1 METGLTLVLTH
12 ENADFD
18 AVAAQLA
25 AARLYPRAIPVLP
38 RRVNRNVR
46 AFLNLYG
53 DQLPFMLPDELIRRP
68 VDMVILVDT
77 QTMATVRGMGPQTR
91 VQIIDH
97 HPLAR
102 DLPPGWTYHGEP
114 VGATTTL
121 LVEGLAERGIALS
134 WVEATFL
141 LLGIYEDTGS
151 LTYPSTTPRDLQA
164 AAWLMERGADLAV
177 VSEFLHH
184 PLSEAQRRLYD
195 RLLESAQTLELEG
208 HTVIIAAA
216 RADGFLEEVSSVAH
230 RLRDLFEP
238 SALFVLVEFDGHVQL
253 VCRTTTDDIDAGGV
267 AAHFG
272 GGGHARAAAAVIRG
286 RSLEEIREE
295 LVRILPRHIRPAVTV
310 AEIMSRGV
318 RVFPPDLPI
327 REAAKEMQRTGH
339 EGFPVVRE
347 GRVVGLL
354 TRRAVDRAMQH
365 GLGGQPVER
374 VMEKG
379 EVFVLPTDPVEKVQ
393 RLMIETGWGQIPVV
407 EDGEVVGIVTRTDL
421 IQLWGERRKVRPRF
435 SVTSAM
441 EAAFPPPWLALVR
454 EIGATAQAMG
464 FTAYFVGGL
473 VRDLI
478 LNHPIVDVDIVVEGD
493 AIALADAMRA
503 RYGGRVVAHR
513 RFGTAKWLLEGTVI
527 TTPAGPVEGLKAI
540 DFVTARRE
548 FYAHPTALPQVEPS
562 SIKQDL
568 HRRDFTINT
577 LAVCLN
583 PDRFGE
589 LLDFYGGLQ
598 DLQRGLIRVLHSLS
612 FVEDPTRIL
621 RAARLEARLGF
632 RVEPRTEELI
642 QHAVDL
648 LARVS
653 GERIRHEMEL
663 ILAEPEPERILAR
676 LEEWKALTFV
686 MPGLRADDWLRERFR
701 AMRAALEDG
710 EWQAREGT
718 PLDRWRVLAGWGL
731 MAYRLT
737 PAQLEQGI
745 RRLRFPGR
753 EAEALRAVLE
763 VRGKLERLAEPLKPS
778 TVAEHLD
785 PYPLIA
791 LFVVWVAAPPGR
803 ARDNLFRYAHIWRG
817 VRPLLRGDDLRR
829 LGVPEGPAIG
839 EMLRALRVARLD
851 GEVQTREDEIAFVKA
866 RMGAASGQGSR

>member
-1 METGLTLVLTH
+1 MQENGLILILTH

-25 AARLYPRAIPVLP
+25 AAKLYPRAIPVLP

-68 VDMVILVDT
+68 VDQVILVDA
-77 QTMATVRGMGPQTR
+77 QTMATVRGVGPHTR

-102 DLPPGWTYHGEP
+102 ELPPGWTYYGEP

-121 LVEGLAERGIALS
+121 LVEGLAERGIGLT
-134 WVEATFL
+134 WVEATFM

-151 LTYPSTTPRDLQA
+151 LTYPSTTPRDLRA

-177 VSEFLHH
+177 LDEFLHH

-195 RLLESAQTLELEG
+195 RLVESAEIREIEG
-208 HTVIIAAA
+208 HTVIIATA
-216 RADGFLEEVSSVAH
+216 RADGFLEEISTVAH

-238 SALFVLVEFDGHVQL
+238 SALFVLVEFDGHIQMVS
-253 VCRTTTDDIDAGGV
+253 RATTDNIDVGGI

-272 GGGHARAAAAVIRG
+272 GGGHARAAAAVIRD
-286 RSLEEIREE
+286 RSLEEVREE
-295 LVRILPRHIRPAVTV
+295 LLRVLPRYIRPAVTV

-318 RVFPPDLPI
+318 RVLSPDLPI
-327 REAAKEMQRTGH
+327 HEAAKEMQRTGH

-347 GRVVGLL
+347 GRVIGLL
-354 TRRAVDRAMQH
+354 TRRAVDRALQH

-379 EVFVLPTDPVEKVQ
+379 EVFVLPSDPAEKVQ

-407 EDGEVVGIVTRTDL
+407 EDGEVIGIVTRTDL
-421 IQLWGERRKVRPRF
+421 IKMWGERLKVRPRL

-454 EIGATAQAMG
+454 EIGAVAQGMG

-513 RFGTAKWLLEGTVI
+513 RFGTAKWLLEGVTI
-527 TTPAGPVEGLKAI
+527 STPAGLVEGLRAI

-589 LLDFYGGLQ
+589 LLDFYGSLQ

-663 ILAEPEPERILAR
+663 ILMEREPERILAR
-676 LEEWKALTFV
+676 LEEWRALPFV
-686 MPGLRADDWLRERFR
+686 MSGLRGDEWLQASFR
-701 AMRAALEDG
+701 AMRSALEGG
-710 EWQAREGT
+710 EWQALEGT
-718 PLDRWRVLAGWGL
+718 PERWRVLAGWGL
-731 MAYRLT
+731 LVYRLT
-737 PAQLEQGI
+737 PAQREQGI
-745 RRLRFPGR
+745 RRLRFPAR
-753 EAEALRAVLE
+753 EAEALRGVHELK
-763 VRGKLERLAEPLKPS
+763 GKLERLAKPLQPS
-778 TVAEHLD
+778 AIAEHLD
-785 PYPLIA
+785 PYPLVA
-791 LFVVWVAAPPGR
+791 LFVVWVVAPPGR
-803 ARDNLFRYAHIWRG
+803 ARDHLHQYAHRWRG
-817 VRPLLRGDDLRR
+817 VRPILRGDDLRR
-829 LGVPEGPAIG
+829 LGVPPGPAIG
-839 EMLRALRVARLD
+839 QALRALRAARLD
-851 GEVQTREDEIAFVKA
+851 GEVQTREDEIVFVKE
-866 RMGAASGQGSR
+866 RLLKSGLDL

>member
-1 METGLTLVLTH
+1 MQENGLILILTH

-25 AARLYPRAIPVLP
+25 AAKLYPRAIPVLP

-68 VDMVILVDT
+68 VDQVILVDA
-77 QTMATVRGMGPQTR
+77 QTMATVRGMGPHTR

-102 DLPPGWTYHGEP
+102 ELPPGWTYHGEP

-121 LVEGLAERGIALS
+121 LVEGLAERGIGLT
-134 WVEATFL
+134 WVEATFM

-151 LTYPSTTPRDLQA
+151 LTYPSTTPRDLRA
-164 AAWLMERGADLAV
+164 AAWLMERGADLAILG
-177 VSEFLHH
+177 EFLHH

-195 RLLESAQTLELEG
+195 RLVESAETREIEG
-208 HTVIIAAA
+208 HTVIIATV
-216 RADGFLEEVSSVAH
+216 RADGFLEEISTVAH

-238 SALFVLVEFDGHVQL
+238 SALFVLVEFDGHIQM
-253 VCRTTTDDIDAGGV
+253 VCRATTDDIDVGGI

-272 GGGHARAAAAVIRG
+272 GGGHARAAAAVIRD
-286 RSLEEIREE
+286 RPLEDVREE
-295 LVRILPRHIRPAVTV
+295 LLRILPRYIRPAVTV

-318 RVFPPDLPI
+318 RVLSPDLPI
-327 REAAKEMQRTGH
+327 HEAAKEMQRTGH

-347 GRVVGLL
+347 GRVIGLL
-354 TRRAVDRAMQH
+354 TRRAVDRALQH

-379 EVFVLPTDPVEKVQ
+379 EVFVLPSDPVEKVQ

-421 IQLWGERRKVRPRF
+421 IKLWGERLKVRPRL

-441 EAAFPPPWLALVR
+441 EAALPPAWLALVR
-454 EIGATAQAMG
+454 EIGAVAQGMG

-478 LNHPIVDVDIVVEGD
+478 LNYPIVDVDIVVEGD
-493 AIALADAMRA
+493 AIALADAMRG

-513 RFGTAKWLLEGTVI
+513 RFGTAKWLLEGATI
-527 TTPAGPVEGLKAI
+527 STPAGPVEGLTAI

-663 ILAEPEPERILAR
+663 ILMEKEPERILAR
-676 LEEWKALTFV
+676 LEEWRALPFV
-686 MPGLRADDWLRERFR
+686 MPGLRGDEWLQVSFR
-701 AMRAALEDG
+701 AMRSALEGG
-710 EWQAREGT
+710 EWQALEGT
-718 PLDRWRVLAGWGL
+718 PERWRVLAGWGL
-731 MAYRLT
+731 LVYRLT
-737 PAQLEQGI
+737 PAQREQGI
-745 RRLRFPGR
+745 HRLRFPAR
-753 EAEALRAVLE
+753 EAEALRGVHE
-763 VRGKLERLAEPLKPS
+763 VQGKLERLGEPLQPS
-778 TVAEHLD
+778 AIAEHLD
-785 PYPLIA
+785 PYPLVA
-791 LFVVWVAAPPGR
+791 LFVVWVVAPPGR
-803 ARDNLFRYAHIWRG
+803 ARDNLYQYAHRWRG
-817 VRPLLRGDDLRR
+817 IRPILRGDDLRR
-829 LGVPEGPAIG
+829 LGVPPGPAIG
-839 EMLRALRVARLD
+839 RALQALRAARLD
-851 GEVQTREDEIAFVKA
+851 GEVQSREDEIAFVKE
-866 RMGAASGQGSR
+866 RLLQSGFDL

>member
-151 LTYPSTTPRDLQA
+151 LTYPSTTPRDLRA

-318 RVFPPDLPI
+318 
-327 REAAKEMQRTGH
+327 
-339 EGFPVVRE
+339 
-347 GRVVGLL
+347 
-354 TRRAVDRAMQH
+354 
-365 GLGGQPVER
+365 
-374 VMEKG
+374 
-379 EVFVLPTDPVEKVQ
+379 
-393 RLMIETGWGQIPVV
+393 
-407 EDGEVVGIVTRTDL
+407 
-421 IQLWGERRKVRPRF
+421 
-435 SVTSAM
+435 
-441 EAAFPPPWLALVR
+441 
-454 EIGATAQAMG
+454 
-464 FTAYFVGGL
+464 
-473 VRDLI
+473 
-478 LNHPIVDVDIVVEGD
+478 VEG
-493 AIALADAMRA
+493 
-503 RYGGRVVAHR
+503 
-513 RFGTAKWLLEGTVI
+513 
-527 TTPAGPVEGLKAI
+527 
-540 DFVTARRE
+540 
-548 FYAHPTALPQVEPS
+548 
-562 SIKQDL
+562 
-568 HRRDFTINT
+568 
-577 LAVCLN
+577 
-583 PDRFGE
+583 
-589 LLDFYGGLQ
+589 
-598 DLQRGLIRVLHSLS
+598 
-612 FVEDPTRIL
+612 
-621 RAARLEARLGF
+621 
-632 RVEPRTEELI
+632 
-642 QHAVDL
+642 
-648 LARVS
+648 
-653 GERIRHEMEL
+653 
-663 ILAEPEPERILAR
+663 
-676 LEEWKALTFV
+676 
-686 MPGLRADDWLRERFR
+686 
-701 AMRAALEDG
+701 
-710 EWQAREGT
+710 
-718 PLDRWRVLAGWGL
+718 
-731 MAYRLT
+731 
-737 PAQLEQGI
+737 
-745 RRLRFPGR
+745 
-753 EAEALRAVLE
+753 
-763 VRGKLERLAEPLKPS
+763 
-778 TVAEHLD
+778 
-785 PYPLIA
+785 
-791 LFVVWVAAPPGR
+791 
-803 ARDNLFRYAHIWRG
+803 
-817 VRPLLRGDDLRR
+817 
-829 LGVPEGPAIG
+829 
-839 EMLRALRVARLD
+839 
-851 GEVQTREDEIAFVKA
+851 
-866 RMGAASGQGSR
+866 

>member
-1 METGLTLVLTH
+1 
-12 ENADFD
+12 
-18 AVAAQLA
+18 
-25 AARLYPRAIPVLP
+25 
-38 RRVNRNVR
+38 
-46 AFLNLYG
+46 
-53 DQLPFMLPDELIRRP
+53 
-68 VDMVILVDT
+68 MVILVDT

-151 LTYPSTTPRDLQA
+151 LTYPSTTPRDLRA

-803 ARDNLFRYAHIWRG
+803 ARDNLFRYAHVWRG

-839 EMLRALRVARLD
+839 EMLRALRAARLD

>member
-1 METGLTLVLTH
+1 MQENGLILILTH

-25 AARLYPRAIPVLP
+25 AAKLYPRAIPVLP

-68 VDMVILVDT
+68 VDQVILVDA
-77 QTMATVRGMGPQTR
+77 QTMATVRGVGPHTR

-102 DLPPGWTYHGEP
+102 ELPPGWTYHGEP

-121 LVEGLAERGIALS
+121 LVEGLAERGIGLT
-134 WVEATFL
+134 WVEATFM

-151 LTYPSTTPRDLQA
+151 LTYPSTTPRDLRA

-177 VSEFLHH
+177 LGEFLHH

-195 RLLESAQTLELEG
+195 RLVESAETREIEG
-208 HTVIIAAA
+208 HTVVIATA
-216 RADGFLEEVSSVAH
+216 RADGFLEEISTVAH

-238 SALFVLVEFDGHVQL
+238 SALFVLVEFDGHIQM
-253 VCRTTTDDIDAGGV
+253 VCRATTDDIDVGGI

-272 GGGHARAAAAVIRG
+272 GGGHARAAAAVIRD
-286 RSLEEIREE
+286 RPLEDVREE
-295 LVRILPRHIRPAVTV
+295 LLRVLPRYIRPAVTV

-318 RVFPPDLPI
+318 RVLSPDLPI
-327 REAAKEMQRTGH
+327 HEAAKEMQRTGH

-347 GRVVGLL
+347 GRVIGLL
-354 TRRAVDRAMQH
+354 TRRAVDRALQH

-379 EVFVLPTDPVEKVQ
+379 EVFVLPSDPAEKVQ

-421 IQLWGERRKVRPRF
+421 IKLWGERLKVRPRL

-441 EAAFPPPWLALVR
+441 EAAFPPAWLALVR
-454 EIGATAQAMG
+454 EIGAVAQGMG

-513 RFGTAKWLLEGTVI
+513 RFGTAKWLLGGATI
-527 TTPAGPVEGLKAI
+527 LTPAGPVEGLKAI

-663 ILAEPEPERILAR
+663 ILMEKEPERILAR
-676 LEEWKALTFV
+676 LEEWRAIPFV
-686 MPGLRADDWLRERFR
+686 MPGLRGDEWLQASFR
-701 AMRAALEDG
+701 AMRSALEGG
-710 EWQAREGT
+710 EWQALEGT
-718 PLDRWRVLAGWGL
+718 PERWWVLAGWGL
-731 MAYRLT
+731 LVYRLT
-737 PAQLEQGI
+737 PAQREQGI
-745 RRLRFPGR
+745 HRLRFPAR
-753 EAEALRAVLE
+753 EAEALRGVHE
-763 VRGKLERLAEPLKPS
+763 VKGKLERLAEPLKPS
-778 TVAEHLD
+778 AIAEHLD
-785 PYPLIA
+785 PYPLVA
-791 LFVVWVAAPPGR
+791 LFVVWVVAPPGR
-803 ARDNLFRYAHIWRG
+803 ARDNLHQYAHRWRG
-817 VRPLLRGDDLRR
+817 VRPILRGDDLRQ
-829 LGVPEGPAIG
+829 LGVPPGPAIG
-839 EMLRALRVARLD
+839 RVLRALRAACLD
-851 GEVQTREDEIAFVKA
+851 GEVQTREDEIAFVKE
-866 RMGAASGQGSR
+866 RLLKSGLDL